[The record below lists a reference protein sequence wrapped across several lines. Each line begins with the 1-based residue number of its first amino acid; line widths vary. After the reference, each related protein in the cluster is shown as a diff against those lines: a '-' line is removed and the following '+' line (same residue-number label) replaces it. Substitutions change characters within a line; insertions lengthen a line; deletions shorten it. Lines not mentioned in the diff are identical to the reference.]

1 MTLNQQDTW
10 HQYVSAIPR
19 YLPSCR
25 VRPDRTIAFADAD
38 ADGRDPDG
46 CDGQDSPD
54 DGSSPP
60 SGDPPKPS
68 RREKLGAAR
77 AITIAAM
84 QAATTPSVRRR
95 LRSKRSLALVV
106 EVPSKGWVKAVN
118 NYFHQQMPTPWD
130 TFCRDGSDRSQKSD
144 VGNDDVCRYLA
155 AGGHV
160 VGIAANVTILP
171 SALIAAADI
180 TIRIAAPTGA
190 VIREAM
196 RRCLHGRVPPV
207 IEDDLV
213 AGLELEDIIAALRAG
228 STPAEAIERLAS
240 AARQRADRNGPGEAP
255 LLEAAVE
262 YGAAREWGL
271 ALARD
276 IAEFKA
282 GRLAWRECD
291 RGAVVYSDPGCGKSV
306 LAGSIANACGIP
318 LIRTSVAE
326 LFASNGG
333 DLGAVIK
340 AQRAVFARAAAVA
353 PCLLFLDEIDALPD
367 RATLSPRGRDWWM
380 PVINDFLLLLDS
392 AVAGQ
397 RAGIVVMG
405 ATNRI
410 DAVDPALL
418 RPGRLERAIEIQRPD
433 VAGIVNILRFQLA
446 GDLPDADLTP
456 VAEIVE
462 GATAAELMD
471 LVRSARR
478 IARQAGRVLT
488 QEDLRTI
495 AFGQSASEDP
505 DFLRRA
511 AIHEA
516 GHAVITA
523 VHRPGA
529 VVRVTIVSKGT
540 TAGATLCRQSQPAVT
555 LSTVEDHVVESLAGG
570 EAERIILG
578 CATTGSG
585 GSEDS
590 DIARSTR
597 AIAALHT
604 STTLAGGPVFLCPA
618 RDAIDFLRLDSL
630 MRRAVQAHLVQL
642 MLRTGEEVLRYQGTI
657 TIVADELVRRRML
670 SGREVD
676 EIVRQTAPSTS
687 DGCGSAAN
695 HQLNRS
701 NPKDSL
707 V

>member
-1 MTLNQQDTW
+1 MTPEQQDRF
-10 HQYVSAIPR
+10 HAFMSAAVPR
-19 YLPSCR
+19 CLPPGTALPH
-25 VRPDRTIAFADAD
+25 RPIMLAD
-38 ADGRDPDG
+38 ADGNDPDS
-46 CDGQDSPD
+46 CNGQDFPD

-60 SGDPPKPS
+60 PGDPPKCS

-77 AITIAAM
+77 AITIAAIK
-84 QAATTPSVRRR
+84 AATTPSVRRR
-95 LRSKRSLALVV
+95 LRSKRSLAVVV
-106 EVPSKGWVKAVN
+106 EVPSKGWVQAVN
-118 NYFHQQMPTPWD
+118 NYFRQMPTPWD
-130 TFCRDGSDRSQKSD
+130 SFCRDGSDRFQKPD
-144 VGNDDVCRYLA
+144 VGNDDVCRFLA

-160 VGIAANVTILP
+160 VGIAPNVGILP
-171 SALIAAADI
+171 SALVTAADI
-180 TIRIAAPTGA
+180 TIRIAAPNGA

-228 STPAEAIERLAS
+228 STPAEAIKRLAS
-240 AARQRADRNGPGEAP
+240 AARLRADRNGPGEAP
-255 LLEAAVE
+255 SLEAAVE

-326 LFASNGG
+326 LFASNDG

-353 PCLLFLDEIDALPD
+353 PCLLFLDEIDAMPN

-380 PVINDFLLLLDS
+380 PVVNDFLLLLDS

-397 RAGIVVMG
+397 REGIVVMG

-410 DAVDPALL
+410 DEVDPALL

-446 GDLPDADLTP
+446 GDLPDADLIP

-488 QEDLRTI
+488 EEDLRAV
-495 AFGQSASEDP
+495 AFGQSASEDG
-505 DFLRRA
+505 DFLWRT

-529 VVRVTIVSKGT
+529 VVRVTIVSKGG
-540 TAGATLCRQSQPAVT
+540 TAGATLCRQLPPALT
-555 LSTVEDHVVESLAGG
+555 LSAVEDHVVESLAGG

-578 CATTGSG
+578 SATTGSG
-585 GSEDS
+585 GSEAS

-597 AIAALHT
+597 AIAALYT
-604 STTLAGGPVFLCPA
+604 STTLAGAPVFLCPP
-618 RDAIDFLRLDSL
+618 RDAIEFLRLESAL
-630 MRRAVQAHLVQL
+630 RRAVEAHLERL
-642 MLRTGEEVLRYQGTI
+642 LSRAGEEVARHRAA
-657 TIVADELVRRRML
+657 IVAVANELVRRRIL
-670 SGREVD
+670 AGAEID
-676 EIVRQTAPSTS
+676 AIVRKTAEAADGVPVS
-687 DGCGSAAN
+687 DRN
-695 HQLNRS
+695 
-701 NPKDSL
+701 
-707 V
+707 

>member
-1 MTLNQQDTW
+1 MTQDQQDRS
-10 HQYVSAIPR
+10 HAFLAAAVPR
-19 YLPSCR
+19 RPPPGAALPN
-25 VRPDRTIAFADAD
+25 RPILFADAED
-38 ADGRDPDG
+38 DDPAG
-46 CDGQDSPD
+46 CDEQDFSD

-60 SGDPPKPS
+60 SEKPPKRS

-77 AITIAAM
+77 AVTIAAM
-84 QAATTPSVRRR
+84 QAATTPFVRRQ
-95 LRSKRSLALVV
+95 LRSKRSLAVVV
-106 EVPSKGWVKAVN
+106 EVPSKGWVKLVN
-118 NYFHQQMPTPWD
+118 NYFRQMPTQWD
-130 TFCRDGSDRSQKSD
+130 TFCRDGSDRFQKSD
-144 VGNDDVCRYLA
+144 AGNDDVCRYLA

-160 VGIAANVTILP
+160 VGIAANVDILP
-171 SALIAAADI
+171 SALVTAADI

-196 RRCLHGRVPPV
+196 RRCLHGRMPPV
-207 IEDDLV
+207 IEDGLV

-240 AARQRADRNGPGEAP
+240 AARQRAARSGPSEAP

-262 YGAAREWGL
+262 YGSAREWGL

-276 IAEFKA
+276 IAEFRA

-326 LFASNGG
+326 LFASNDG

-397 RAGIVVMG
+397 REGVVVMG

-446 GDLPDADLTP
+446 GDLPNADLAP

-478 IARQAGRVLT
+478 IARQAGRLLT
-488 QEDLRTI
+488 LEDLHAV
-495 AFGQSASEDP
+495 AFGQSASEDA
-505 DFLRRA
+505 DFLRRT

-529 VVRVTIVSKGT
+529 VVRVTIIAKGK
-540 TAGATLCRQSQPAVT
+540 TAGTTLCRQLQPALT
-555 LSTVEDHVVESLAGG
+555 LSAVEDHVVESLAGG
-570 EAERIILG
+570 EAERVILG

-604 STTLAGGPVFLCPA
+604 STTLAGAPVFLCPA
-618 RDAIDFLRLDSL
+618 REAVDFLRLDPSL
-630 MRRAVQAHLVQL
+630 RRAVEAHLERL
-642 MLRTGEEVLRYQGTI
+642 MSRTGEEVARHRAA
-657 TIVADELVRRRML
+657 IVAVANELVWRRML
-670 SGREVD
+670 SGSQVD
-676 EIVRQTAPSTS
+676 EICRQFSGRAFFEKGEAS
-687 DGCGSAAN
+687 
-695 HQLNRS
+695 
-701 NPKDSL
+701 
-707 V
+707 